1 MTYPLNKQ
9 PRFSGLFA
17 FGGEE
22 NFRPRPMSLIIEENT
37 RFYPIDYYMY
47 FHNTVQFLNTVA
59 KKIQFKLLNYKDI

>member
-22 NFRPRPMSLIIEENT
+22 NFRPLPMSLIIEDNA
-37 RFYPIDYYMY
+37 RLYPIDYYMY
-47 FHNTVQFLNTVA
+47 FNELVQSLNTVA